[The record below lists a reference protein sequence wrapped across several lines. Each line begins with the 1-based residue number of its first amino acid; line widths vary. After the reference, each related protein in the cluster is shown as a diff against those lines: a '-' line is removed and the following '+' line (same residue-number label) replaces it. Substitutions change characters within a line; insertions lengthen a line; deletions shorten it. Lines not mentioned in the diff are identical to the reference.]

1 VSRRA
6 LYLAILGLGL
16 CLGAYLFTQH
26 YGFFQRRVWVGLS
39 GEAAA
44 NRLLAARMLLTRM
57 GGRVQESGDLTQ
69 LDRFPVGATI
79 FLAADR
85 EDLDSNT
92 VKRLLAWVQDGG
104 HLVVAAE
111 HPFLHDPLMDA
122 LGVSVQ
128 EDDARRSTW
137 RADDV
142 QLANGARLRIDL
154 LPSPALY
161 DDADSASWS
170 YKSYGALRMLQIP
183 REDGLVTVMSTFR
196 PFDNYSIGR
205 LDHAELLWRLASDNG
220 QPVDVWLV
228 RHVDVQSLPAWLA
241 RHALPALIALGVFL
255 VLMLWR
261 LSPRFGPLVPSPA
274 PDRRSLVEHLSAT
287 GRFYSRQ
294 RRLADVLRIV
304 RQDGLD
310 LLAARAPETRQQD
323 GAARLRTA
331 ARLTGQNPRELLHA
345 FSADAATPHE
355 FTLAMRVLASFR
367 QLALSGKATRRRGRR
382 SGGSA
387 RSDRRRDHKRRAQWL
402 EALRGQREPSA
413 QKLPRNSV

>member
-1 VSRRA
+1 MSRRTV
-6 LYLAILGLGL
+6 YLAIVGLGV

-26 YGFFQRRVWVGLS
+26 YGFSQRSVWVGMS
-39 GEAAA
+39 GEATS

-57 GGRVQESGDLTQ
+57 GGRVQESSDLAR
-69 LDRFPVGATI
+69 LDQFPVGATI

-111 HPFLHDPLMDA
+111 RPFLHDPLMDA

-128 EDDARRSTW
+128 EDEARRSTW

-142 QLANGARLRIDL
+142 QLANGARLRVDL

-161 DDADSASWS
+161 DDADNASWS
-170 YKSYGALRMLQIP
+170 YRSYGALRMLQIP
-183 REDGLVTVMSTFR
+183 HEDGLVTVLSTFR

-220 QPVDVWLV
+220 HPIDVWLV
-228 RHVDVQSLPAWLA
+228 RHIDVQSLPGWLL
-241 RHALPALIALGVFL
+241 RHALPCLIGLGVFL
-255 VLMLWR
+255 ALMLWR

-274 PDRRSLVEHLSAT
+274 PDRRSLLEHLSAT

-294 RRLADVLRIV
+294 RRLVALLGIV

-310 LLAARAPETRQQD
+310 LLAARAPETREQD

-345 FSADAATPHE
+345 FSAGASTPHE

-367 QLALSGKATRRRGRR
+367 LALSGKPTRRRGRR
-382 SGGSA
+382 RSGGSFG
-387 RSDRRRDHKRRAQWL
+387 SDRRTDHKRRAQWI
-402 EALRGQREPSA
+402 EALRGQREPGA
-413 QKLPRNSV
+413 EKLPRN